1 MTKPIVTLATSAD
14 FPNLDEDDRGLSDA
28 LRERGIEPRV
38 AIWDD
43 PAVNWDDAGVV
54 VMRSVRDYATKD
66 KYAAF
71 LEWARSLSR
80 VANHSDVVTW
90 NSDKHYLGRLADLG
104 VPMIP
109 TTWLEPTAGLSK
121 HQVHTRFPAQGD
133 FVVKPAISSGGRGT
147 GRYTSTHAGSR
158 SQAINDAMHHLR
170 HGRSVMVQRYLQEV
184 DRGGEISLVYFNGIL
199 SHAVDKAPM
208 LHPRFRSTDEVHEE
222 VVTAREPSEQEWL
235 WGERVRKAIH
245 GLIKEHAGR
254 DIQLLFNRVDM
265 VGDGQGGFY
274 LMEVSLIDA
283 GLYLGSTPDA
293 LDNFADAIAQR
304 VFW

>member
-14 FPNLDEDDRGLSDA
+14 FPNLDEDDRSLPDA

-121 HQVHTRFPAQGD
+121 HQVHTGFPARGD

-170 HGRSVMVQRYLQEV
+170 HGRSVMVQRYLQQV

>member
-1 MTKPIVTLATSAD
+1 MTKPSVTLAPSAD
-14 FPNLDEDDRGLSDA
+14 FPNLDEDDRGLPDA

-222 VVTAREPSEQEWL
+222 IVTAREPSEREWL

>member
-14 FPNLDEDDRGLSDA
+14 FPNLDEDDRGLPDA

-170 HGRSVMVQRYLQEV
+170 HGRSVMVQRYLQQV
-184 DRGGEISLVYFNGIL
+184 DRGGEISLVYFNGVL

-235 WGERVRKAIH
+235 WGERVRKAIP

>member
-14 FPNLDEDDRGLSDA
+14 FPNLDEDDRGLPDA

-170 HGRSVMVQRYLQEV
+170 HGRSVMVQRYLQQV

-283 GLYLGSTPDA
+283 GLYLSSAPEA
-293 LDNFADAIAQR
+293 LGNFADAIAQR
-304 VFW
+304 VLW

>member
-14 FPNLDEDDRGLSDA
+14 FPNLDEDDRSLPDA

-121 HQVHTRFPAQGD
+121 HQVHTRFPARGD

-170 HGRSVMVQRYLQEV
+170 HGRSVMVQRYLQQV

>member
-14 FPNLDEDDRGLSDA
+14 FPNLDEDDCGLPDA

-170 HGRSVMVQRYLQEV
+170 HGRSVMVQRYLQQV

>member
-14 FPNLDEDDRGLSDA
+14 FPNLDEDDCGLPDA

-170 HGRSVMVQRYLQEV
+170 HGRSVMVQRYLQQV
-184 DRGGEISLVYFNGIL
+184 DRGGEISLVYFNGVL

>member
-14 FPNLDEDDRGLSDA
+14 FPNLDEDDRGLPDA

-222 VVTAREPSEQEWL
+222 IVTAREPSEREWL

-245 GLIKEHAGR
+245 DLIKEHAGR

>member
-14 FPNLDEDDRGLSDA
+14 FPNLDEDDRGLPDA

-121 HQVHTRFPAQGD
+121 HQVHTRFPARGD

-170 HGRSVMVQRYLQEV
+170 HGRSVMVQRYLQQV

>member
-14 FPNLDEDDRGLSDA
+14 FPNLDEDDCGLPDA

-170 HGRSVMVQRYLQEV
+170 HGRSVMGQRYLQQV

>member
-14 FPNLDEDDRGLSDA
+14 FPNLDEDDRGLPDA

-222 VVTAREPSEQEWL
+222 IVTAREPSEQEWL

-265 VGDGQGGFY
+265 VGDGRGGFY

>member
-14 FPNLDEDDRGLSDA
+14 FPNLDEDDCGLPDA
-28 LRERGIEPRV
+28 LRERGIELRV

-121 HQVHTRFPAQGD
+121 HQVHTRVPAQGD

-222 VVTAREPSEQEWL
+222 IVTAREPSEQEWL

>member
-14 FPNLDEDDRGLSDA
+14 FPNLDEDDRGLPDA

-170 HGRSVMVQRYLQEV
+170 HGRSVMVQRYLQQV

>member
-14 FPNLDEDDRGLSDA
+14 FPNLDEDDRGLPDA

-222 VVTAREPSEQEWL
+222 IVTAREPSEREWL

-265 VGDGQGGFY
+265 VGDGRGGFY

>member
-14 FPNLDEDDRGLSDA
+14 FPNLDEDDCGLPDA

-222 VVTAREPSEQEWL
+222 IVTAREPSEQEWL

>member
-14 FPNLDEDDRGLSDA
+14 FPNLDEDDCGLPDA

>member
-14 FPNLDEDDRGLSDA
+14 FPNLDEDDRGLPDA

-170 HGRSVMVQRYLQEV
+170 HGRSVMVQRYLQQV
-184 DRGGEISLVYFNGIL
+184 DRGGEISLVYFNGVL

-235 WGERVRKAIH
+235 WGEWVRKAIH

>member
-1 MTKPIVTLATSAD
+1 VTKPIVTLATSAD
-14 FPNLDEDDRGLSDA
+14 FPNLDEDDRGLPDA

-222 VVTAREPSEQEWL
+222 IVTAREPSEREWL

>member
-14 FPNLDEDDRGLSDA
+14 FPNLDEDDRGLPDA

-222 VVTAREPSEQEWL
+222 IVTAREPSEQEWL

-283 GLYLGSTPDA
+283 GLYLSSAPEA
-293 LDNFADAIAQR
+293 LGNFADAIAQR

>member
-170 HGRSVMVQRYLQEV
+170 HGRSVMVQRYLQQV

-235 WGERVRKAIH
+235 WGERVRRAIH

>member
-170 HGRSVMVQRYLQEV
+170 HGCSVMVQRYLQQV

>member
-14 FPNLDEDDRGLSDA
+14 FPNLDEDDRGLPDA

-222 VVTAREPSEQEWL
+222 IVTAREPSEQEWL

>member
-14 FPNLDEDDRGLSDA
+14 FPNLDEDDRGLPDA

-158 SQAINDAMHHLR
+158 SQALNDAMHHLR
-170 HGRSVMVQRYLQEV
+170 HGRSVMVQRYLQQV

>member
-14 FPNLDEDDRGLSDA
+14 FPNLDEDDRGLPDA

-222 VVTAREPSEQEWL
+222 IVTAREPSEREWL

>member
-14 FPNLDEDDRGLSDA
+14 FPNLDEDDCGLPDA

-222 VVTAREPSEQEWL
+222 IVTAREPSEQEWL

-265 VGDGQGGFY
+265 VGDGRGGFY

>member
-1 MTKPIVTLATSAD
+1 MTKSIVTLATSAD
-14 FPNLDEDDRGLSDA
+14 FPNLDEDDRGLPDA

-170 HGRSVMVQRYLQEV
+170 HGRSVMVQRYLQQV

>member
-14 FPNLDEDDRGLSDA
+14 FPNLDEDDRSLPDA

-170 HGRSVMVQRYLQEV
+170 HGRSVMVQRYLQQV

-222 VVTAREPSEQEWL
+222 IVTAREPSEQEWL

>member
-14 FPNLDEDDRGLSDA
+14 FPNLDEDDCGLPDA

-222 VVTAREPSEQEWL
+222 IVTAREPSEREWL

-245 GLIKEHAGR
+245 DLIKEHAGR

>member
-28 LRERGIEPRV
+28 LRERGIEPHV

-121 HQVHTRFPAQGD
+121 HQVHTRFPARGD

-170 HGRSVMVQRYLQEV
+170 HGRSVMVQRYLQQV

>member
-14 FPNLDEDDRGLSDA
+14 FPNLDEDDRSLPDA

-170 HGRSVMVQRYLQEV
+170 HGRSVMVQRYLQQV